1 MVTMQGGYLMRTE
14 KVIKIMATIGVL
26 AVVAGIAFAIHP
38 AKVPIWGKALALLAI
53 GGIWGNKWS

>member
-1 MVTMQGGYLMRTE
+1 MRAE
-14 KVIKIMATIGVL
+14 KIIKIIATGGVL
-26 AVVAGIAFAIHP
+26 AVTLAVAFAIHP